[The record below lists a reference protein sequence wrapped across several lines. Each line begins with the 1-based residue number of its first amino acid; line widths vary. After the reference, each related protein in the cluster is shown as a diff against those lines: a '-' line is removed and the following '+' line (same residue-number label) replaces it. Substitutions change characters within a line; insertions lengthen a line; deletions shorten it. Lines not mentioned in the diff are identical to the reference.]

1 MLCVVIVGNHCRQ
14 EVAVETLR
22 ELRINVGWTVTK
34 LAEESGVTR
43 QAISRAES
51 GTPIL
56 ADTAK
61 AIADALSKAYGREI
75 KPIDIKELKIL

>member
-1 MLCVVIVGNHCRQ
+1 M
-14 EVAVETLR
+14 ETLR

-43 QAISRAES
+43 QAISRAEA
-51 GTPIL
+51 GTPVL

-61 AIADALSKAYGREI
+61 AIADALSRAYGREI
-75 KPIDIKELKIL
+75 RPIDIKDLNIL